1 MVRPDKV
8 RQDVNCPF
16 PKITIVTPSFN
27 RGQFIEQTI
36 RSVIDQEYP
45 NLEYFV
51 FDGGST
57 DGTVSILEKYNEH
70 IDFWT
75 SAPDKGQAAAIN
87 NGFAKANGEIL
98 TWLNSDDTY
107 EPGVLTEV
115 AKAFQELPDAD
126 VISGRCRI
134 WYGDSRDQLVAPS
147 PLRRLGDFLKIRTNW
162 MSGRL
167 IVQPEAFFRHSA
179 FEKVGRIREEL
190 FYCFDVRLWMDMARE
205 GCAFHSV
212 DRHWANLRIHKDQK
226 IQNMAGNYKE
236 LAGVAW
242 TQLRENWATVEDP
255 LSIADEIFSVLDLV
269 ITLERDASKRL
280 RESKSYRIGRSL
292 TNFMRTLIPAAK

>member
-1 MVRPDKV
+1 
-8 RQDVNCPF
+8 
-16 PKITIVTPSFN
+16 
-27 RGQFIEQTI
+27 
-36 RSVIDQEYP
+36 
-45 NLEYFV
+45 
-51 FDGGST
+51 
-57 DGTVSILEKYNEH
+57 
-70 IDFWT
+70 
-75 SAPDKGQAAAIN
+75 
-87 NGFAKANGEIL
+87 
-98 TWLNSDDTY
+98 
-107 EPGVLTEV
+107 
-115 AKAFQELPDAD
+115 
-126 VISGRCRI
+126 
-134 WYGDSRDQLVAPS
+134 
-147 PLRRLGDFLKIRTNW
+147 
-162 MSGRL
+162 L

-292 TNFMRTLIPAAK
+292 TNIMRTLIPAAK